1 MANTVAKIDQSFD
14 KMVMEHVHKN
24 QRRTICLSVRGG
36 EAVLCGEA
44 VSVDLV
50 MENLEEM
57 TVGELIE
64 AMKVMDEGEEKITF
78 KTSKQVSFPP
88 FRVKFK
94 GRLWTAQ
101 KARTELTKILGI
113 LGFCKGGPKK
123 FKVMSDEPE
132 GWPDA
137 YSFETF
143 EHPSYANLKTTNDI
157 IESILGHHGVD
168 VQLHPYVTEEPPPPQ
183 KRKKSTQKQVI
194 QAEDV
199 EMGADVDPN
208 DNSVVED
215 DEHQAS
221 EAVSPPKKKQNTCA
235 YEELRNRN
243 IAERLAVAKSL
254 GIMPLSKEMDNL

>member
-24 QRRTICLSVRGG
+24 QRRTLCLSVRGG

-44 VSVDLV
+44 NSVDLA
-50 MENLEEM
+50 MENLKEM
-57 TVGELIE
+57 TVGELLE
-64 AMKVMDEGEEKITF
+64 AMKVMDDGEEKITF
-78 KTSKQVSFPP
+78 KTSSQVSFPP
-88 FRVKFK
+88 FQVKFK

-101 KARTELTKILGI
+101 KARSELTKILCI
-113 LGFCKGGPKK
+113 LGFGKGGPKK

-168 VQLHPYVTEEPPPPQ
+168 AYLHPYATEEPPEPQ
-183 KRKKSTQKQVI
+183 KRKRKAKKQTLET
-194 QAEDV
+194 EDV
-199 EMGADVDPN
+199 EMGAEDDPN
-208 DNSVVED
+208 DNTVVED
-215 DEHQAS
+215 DEDQAS
-221 EAVSPPKKKQNTCA
+221 EVVSPPNKKRNIGA
-235 YEELRNRN
+235 YEEIRERN
-243 IAERLAVAKSL
+243 IVERLAMAKSL
-254 GIMPLSKEMDNL
+254 GIIPHSKEMDKP